1 MFNPDGR
8 LFQVEYAKE
17 AVRRGGTVIGM
28 VTKNGVAFVAHK
40 NIDEPLAVLGSMQK
54 VHKIDSHIGSAFSGL
69 QADGLHLI
77 DLARSSAQ
85 SHRMVYEE
93 VKSVESIA
101 KDIASYMLQAT
112 LYGGIRPYGVSLM
125 LGGIDTE
132 PRLFEV
138 EPGASLLGFN
148 ADAIGVGKKVATE
161 MLVREY
167 KEGMSM
173 DDAIALGVKIL
184 KKVNEGKLDSDHVD
198 IGGIEDGEEFAV
210 LTPQEIAKHF

>member
-1 MFNPDGR
+1 
-8 LFQVEYAKE
+8 
-17 AVRRGGTVIGM
+17 
-28 VTKNGVAFVAHK
+28 
-40 NIDEPLAVLGSMQK
+40 
-54 VHKIDSHIGSAFSGL
+54 
-69 QADGLHLI
+69 
-77 DLARSSAQ
+77 
-85 SHRMVYEE
+85 MVYEE